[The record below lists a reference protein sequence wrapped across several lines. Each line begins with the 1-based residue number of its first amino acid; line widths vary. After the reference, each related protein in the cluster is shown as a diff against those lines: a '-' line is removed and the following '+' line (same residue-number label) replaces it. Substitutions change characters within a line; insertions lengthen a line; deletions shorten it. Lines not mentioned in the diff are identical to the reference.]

1 MDSGPNDH
9 LRVSDAER
17 AKVGQL
23 LERAVAEGMITL
35 DEFSERYDAAL
46 AARTRGE
53 LSRRGGGPADC
64 AALDG
69 RGIPPRAAAPEE
81 LRGWM
86 SSIVRRGQWRV
97 APALHLN
104 TRLCSTTLDF
114 TSAVLPEPG
123 GGGPHRRLLQY
134 DRAHRAPRG
143 HRRSQCSQRHR
154 RQRHG
159 QGAHQPAVGSAAP
172 RRARPR
178 ADGFGHRAA
187 PVRKLAAAP
196 QRHSIAQ
203 RISAVTRCGYS
214 VRSSQVNRSTCQP
227 ISAISFC
234 LTRSCWKSS

>member
-53 LSRRGGGPADC
+53 LGAVVADLPMALPPVVPASQF
-64 AALDG
+64 
-69 RGIPPRAAAPEE
+69 PAAAPEE

-86 SSIVRRGQWRV
+86 SSIVRREQWRV

-114 TSAVLPEPG
+114 TSAVLS
-123 GGGPHRRLLQY
+123 GPVVEIVIDDYCSTTELIVPASATADLNNVNAIAGSSTVKVRTSPPSDQLHLVVRGRVRMGSVTVRHPFGSWLKRLS
-134 DRAHRAPRG
+134 G
-143 HRRSQCSQRHR
+143 
-154 RQRHG
+154 
-159 QGAHQPAVGSAAP
+159 
-172 RRARPR
+172 
-178 ADGFGHRAA
+178 
-187 PVRKLAAAP
+187 
-196 QRHSIAQ
+196 
-203 RISAVTRCGYS
+203 TR
-214 VRSSQVNRSTCQP
+214 
-227 ISAISFC
+227 
-234 LTRSCWKSS
+234 

>member
-1 MDSGPNDH
+1 MDSGQNDH

-53 LSRRGGGPADC
+53 LAAVIADLPMALPPGVPTSHRPAV
-64 AALDG
+64 
-69 RGIPPRAAAPEE
+69 APEE

-114 TSAVLPEPG
+114 TSAVLP
-123 GGGPHRRLLQY
+123 GPVVEILIDDYCSTTEFIVPASATADLNGVNAIAGSATVKVRTSPPSDQLHLIVRGRVRMGSVTVRHPFGSWLRRLS
-134 DRAHRAPRG
+134 G
-143 HRRSQCSQRHR
+143 
-154 RQRHG
+154 
-159 QGAHQPAVGSAAP
+159 
-172 RRARPR
+172 
-178 ADGFGHRAA
+178 
-187 PVRKLAAAP
+187 
-196 QRHSIAQ
+196 
-203 RISAVTRCGYS
+203 TR
-214 VRSSQVNRSTCQP
+214 
-227 ISAISFC
+227 
-234 LTRSCWKSS
+234 